1 MWQPYKDITHLYLK
15 NAIIAVDPFHVV
27 KHLLDCFRR
36 VRLNIMYQ
44 VEYNSDSYY
53 LLKTWKDLIEKNVS
67 LDNKPMYNSHFKK
80 KLNKHQLYEMIL
92 DISENL
98 TLAYRLKEMYL
109 HFNQYATKDNC
120 EVWFDSIPSAFK
132 ESQLPEYSEFI
143 SMLENWKTEIL
154 NSFKKPF

>member
-1 MWQPYKDITHLYLK
+1 MERSNRK
-15 NAIIAVDPFHVV
+15 NI
-27 KHLLDCFRR
+27 
-36 VRLNIMYQ
+36 
-44 VEYNSDSYY
+44 
-53 LLKTWKDLIEKNVS
+53 S
-67 LDNKPMYNSHFKK
+67 LDNKPVYNSRFKK
-80 KLNKHQLYEMIL
+80 KLNKHQLHNMIL

-98 TLAYRLKEMYL
+98 TLAYRLKEIYL
-109 HFNQYATKDNC
+109 HFNQHATEDNC